1 MSPSVIVFCVCL
13 AACAQ
18 AAKMPLFHTEDAEY
32 HFERFIQDHNKQYAS
47 EEEKQ
52 AKFEV
57 FKDNL
62 ERANAL
68 NKQTEH
74 TTFGIT
80 RFMDL
85 TMEEFLSLHTGL
97 NAGLNFTGKCNIV
110 TDVQLPN
117 VNVPESFDWRLQN
130 AVTRVKNQL
139 QCGSCYAFSAAGAV
153 EGQYAI
159 KHGQLIEFSEQQTVD
174 CDKESLG
181 CGGGLMTSAF
191 SAMINAGGLETE
203 SDYPYIGKEQSCQFQ
218 AGKAAVR
225 LTGCTNYHLSSQE
238 RLKEL
243 VATVGPISIAVQAES
258 FLTYTGGIME
268 DNLCN
273 EGEVNHAILLVGYG
287 TENGQPYWIAKN
299 SWDTTFGESGYIR
312 FPRGDNYHSCGVMNQ
327 GMASPIIA

>member
-18 AAKMPLFHTEDAEY
+18 AAKMPLFHAEDAEY
-32 HFERFIQDHNKQYAS
+32 HFERFIQDYNKQYAS

-62 ERANAL
+62 EKANAL
-68 NKQTEH
+68 NAQTEH
-74 TTFGIT
+74 SRFGIT

-85 TMEEFLSLHTGL
+85 TLEEFLNLHTGL
-97 NAGLNFTGKCNIV
+97 NAGLNFTGECNTV

-117 VNVPESFDWRLQN
+117 VNVPESFDWRQQN
-130 AVTRVKNQL
+130 VVTRVKNQL

-159 KHGQLIEFSEQQTVD
+159 KYGRLTEFSEQQTVD
-174 CDKESLG
+174 CDSASSG

-191 SAMINAGGLETE
+191 NSMIALGGLETE
-203 SDYPYIGKEQSCQFQ
+203 SDYPYAGQAEQCTFQ
-218 AGKAAVR
+218 ASKAAVR
-225 LTGCTNYHLSSQE
+225 LTGCNRYELNSQE
-238 RLKEL
+238 RLKQL
-243 VATVGPISIAVQAES
+243 VATVGPISIGVQAEG
-258 FLTYTGGIME
+258 FQYYTGGIIA
-268 DNLCN
+268 DNSCN
-273 EGEVNHAILLVGYG
+273 VGQVNHAILLVGYG

-312 FPRGDNYHSCGVMNQ
+312 FPRGDNYNSCGVMNSL
-327 GMASPIIA
+327 MSTPIIA